1 MANFMGPMA
10 PPQAAPQQPP
20 QMDVKTSPMQR
31 SQFKNFMRSMSAP
44 TMPQVLPNIGMG
56 VPSPDQTM
64 APMPSNPMMNFDIFS
79 EPVQYMAG
87 GGMANRNDALSG
99 ILSEQKPVQYFRYGG
114 YSGGIG
120 GGERGG
126 SSSGGGSASQGSSGG
141 GGFSG
146 GGGGGGGGGRERAM
160 AQRAQ
165 AEADVM
171 SALNDAVQSEGA
183 RNQSQPSFDAVSDI
197 LDQQIMDNMINDALQ
212 SEDIQGAYGLD
223 LGTSPTN
230 QGEVFNLASYIEPA
244 VLQVVD
250 DVPEGV
256 APFDMGFATS
266 AAREQAAEDLLDTP
280 SYTTSIYDSAM
291 TDLEKR
297 ANQEISGF
305 PVSIPGT
312 DISFKIPTSFDLIT
326 TGIGSYMAG
335 NIEDKIKAGGQPVY
349 DANNK
354 IIGVNHPG
362 FLGGT
367 VYTGQNFPEERQG
380 RDFVPPILPA
390 ASDIQSED
398 VTQTP
403 PNQIG
408 GILDGGVTTPE
419 ANQQVAAPTAQS
431 VVVPSTR
438 TTSPFFMR
446 PQATFDP
453 SQILTAE
460 YFRNLLTP
468 QRPLAMQKG
477 GSVIDAAAERF
488 LGSLRAA

>member
-1 MANFMGPMA
+1 
-10 PPQAAPQQPP
+10 
-20 QMDVKTSPMQR
+20 
-31 SQFKNFMRSMSAP
+31 
-44 TMPQVLPNIGMG
+44 
-56 VPSPDQTM
+56 
-64 APMPSNPMMNFDIFS
+64 
-79 EPVQYMAG
+79 
-87 GGMANRNDALSG
+87 
-99 ILSEQKPVQYFRYGG
+99 
-114 YSGGIG
+114 
-120 GGERGG
+120 
-126 SSSGGGSASQGSSGG
+126 
-141 GGFSG
+141 
-146 GGGGGGGGGRERAM
+146 M

-171 SALNDAVQSEGA
+171 SALNDAVQSEEA
-183 RNQSQPSFDAVSDI
+183 RNQSQSTFDAVNDI
-197 LDQQIMDNMINDALQ
+197 LDQQIMDNMINDAVQ
-212 SEDIQGAYGLD
+212 SEDIRGAYGLD

-230 QGEVFNLASYIEPA
+230 QGEVFNLASYIEPE

-297 ANQEISGF
+297 ARQKISGF
-305 PVSIPGT
+305 PVNIPGT
-312 DISFKIPTSFDLIT
+312 DISFKIPTSFDLLT
-326 TGIGSYMAG
+326 TGIGSFMAG

-367 VYTGQNFPEERQG
+367 VYTGQNLPTFGGGGNREAM
-380 RDFVPPILPA
+380 PPVLPLPT
-390 ASDIQSED
+390 DIQSED

-408 GILDGGVTTPE
+408 GIIDGGVTTPE
-419 ANQQVAAPTAQS
+419 SNQPSQS

-438 TTSPFFMR
+438 VSSPFFMR
-446 PQATFDP
+446 PQAAFDP

-460 YFRNLLTP
+460 YFQNLLTP

-477 GSVIDAAAERF
+477 GSVIDAAAEQF

>member
-20 QMDVKTSPMQR
+20 QMDIKTLPIQR
-31 SQFKNFMRSMSAP
+31 AQFKNFMRGMSAP
-44 TMPQVLPNIGMG
+44 SMPQVLPNIGMG

-64 APMPSNPMMNFDIFS
+64 APMPTNPMMNVDIFS
-79 EPVQYMAG
+79 EPVQYMAD

-114 YSGGIG
+114 YSGGIA
-120 GGERGG
+120 GGERGRG
-126 SSSGGGSASQGSSGG
+126 SSAPSGGGNFSQGSRSAE
-141 GGFSG
+141 
-146 GGGGGGGGGRERAM
+146 GGGGGGGRERSM
-160 AQRAQ
+160 EDQAQQ
-165 AEADVM
+165 EA
-171 SALNDAVQSEGA
+171 
-183 RNQSQPSFDAVSDI
+183 QSQATFDAVNDI
-197 LDQQIMDNMINDALQ
+197 LDQQIMDNMINDAVQ
-212 SEDIQGAYGLD
+212 SEDIRGAYGLD

-230 QGEVFNLASYIEPA
+230 QGEVFNLASYIEPE

-297 ANQEISGF
+297 ARQKISGF
-305 PVSIPGT
+305 PVNIPGT
-312 DISFKIPTSFDLIT
+312 DISFKIPTSFDLLT
-326 TGIGSYMAG
+326 TGIGSFMAG

-367 VYTGQNFPEERQG
+367 VYTGQNLPTFGGGGNREAM
-380 RDFVPPILPA
+380 PPVLPLPT
-390 ASDIQSED
+390 DIQSED

-408 GILDGGVTTPE
+408 GIIDGGVTTPE
-419 ANQQVAAPTAQS
+419 SNQPSQS

-438 TTSPFFMR
+438 VSSPFFMR
-446 PQATFDP
+446 PQAAFDP

-460 YFRNLLTP
+460 YFQNLLTP
-468 QRPLAMQKG
+468 AKPLAMQKG